1 MLLSTRS
8 VLPPLCLKICK
19 KREDSEPPLVTL
31 SLLFF
36 QIFLIIRKYSQ

>member
-1 MLLSTRS
+1 MSIKS
-8 VLPPLCLKICK
+8 VFLPLFLKICK
-19 KREDSEPPLVTL
+19 KREVSEPPVATL